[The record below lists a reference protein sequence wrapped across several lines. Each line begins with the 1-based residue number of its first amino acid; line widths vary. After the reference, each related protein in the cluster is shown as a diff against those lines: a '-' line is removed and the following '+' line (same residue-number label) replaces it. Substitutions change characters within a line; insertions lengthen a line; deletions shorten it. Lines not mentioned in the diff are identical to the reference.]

1 MQKFLDAVKSR
12 QRPFADVEVGHTS
25 IVPCHLGNIAYRT
38 GRTIHWD
45 AQKEEVIGDREA
57 SHQLTKQY
65 RAPWE
70 LPAASAV

>member
-1 MQKFLDAVKSR
+1 MKSR